1 MSISGI
7 ITTLNEEQNIA
18 QAIASLQQVCD
29 EVIVVD
35 SLSTDA
41 TVDIARQCGAI
52 VVEQAYL
59 GDGIQKNVALNHIHN
74 LWVLSIDSDERLS
87 DELVRFIRSTDLEQ
101 STYDGYAFRRRNYIG
116 SRWVRCCGW
125 YPDYLVRLFRH
136 DRLRFRDTKQHS
148 GIPENNTLR
157 VKYDLLHY
165 SYRSAGDLFAKPG
178 RNFSTRSA
186 KVLYLSGRKVRPW
199 TPLLHFS
206 GAFLSNYFL
215 KGGILAGIDGF
226 SLTLSK
232 ALNSYLKYAKVLEWQ
247 RDPKVRESEDFET
260 IW

>member
-74 LWVLSIDSDERLS
+74 LWVLSIDADERLS

-116 SRWVRCCGW
+116 SRWVRC
-125 YPDYLVRLFRH
+125 
-136 DRLRFRDTKQHS
+136 
-148 GIPENNTLR
+148 
-157 VKYDLLHY
+157 
-165 SYRSAGDLFAKPG
+165 
-178 RNFSTRSA
+178 
-186 KVLYLSGRKVRPW
+186 
-199 TPLLHFS
+199 
-206 GAFLSNYFL
+206 
-215 KGGILAGIDGF
+215 
-226 SLTLSK
+226 
-232 ALNSYLKYAKVLEWQ
+232 
-247 RDPKVRESEDFET
+247 
-260 IW
+260 